1 MVQISFK
8 YTEYSR
14 FVYLYINIY
23 RNIKNQFCACYT
35 TVLPFSVNLVI
46 EEAVNHNKR
55 VAHRVRLYCDDLVLS
70 PESEIEVVE
79 CFNMSKAAME
89 RRDLKVDNGTMK
101 IYLSLVKNAIL

>member
-14 FVYLYINIY
+14 FITLYIKSN
-23 RNIKNQFCACYT
+23 RNIPNQFSACYT

-46 EEAVNHNKR
+46 EEAVKHSKR
-55 VAHRVRLYCDDLVLS
+55 RAHRVMLFCDDLVLS

-79 CFNMSKAAME
+79 YFNLCKEAIK
-89 RRDLKVDNGTMK
+89 RRDLKVTN
-101 IYLSLVKNAIL
+101 